1 MIIYVVLMLAVGI
14 AFGVLSAMIF
24 RGRTDLIHDYH
35 QTKVRDKKGYAK
47 AMGRALAI
55 LSVGCLS
62 SALVSVFWVK
72 IAPILLIVGIT
83 ISLVLMVA
91 AQIKYNHGIF

>member
-1 MIIYVVLMLAVGI
+1 
-14 AFGVLSAMIF
+14 
-24 RGRTDLIHDYH
+24 
-35 QTKVRDKKGYAK
+35 
-47 AMGRALAI
+47 
-55 LSVGCLS
+55 
-62 SALVSVFWVK
+62 VK